1 MKKNSETISTL
12 PFRVMTVSLATILTV
27 RIISGQYWMIRS
39 VVLLLFLLISGA
51 GYSSSVFLFRH
62 GVGLHAVAVVIS
74 DFSEWLL
81 K

>member
-39 VVLLLFLLISGA
+39 VVLLFLLISGA